1 MSDRVKENVIEWIEG
16 DKVASFTFSQ
26 KRFINR
32 VRKLA
37 EKYGDDVRILKEN
50 ADGSIFG
57 HISLS
62 GVRLQFQTQNT
73 TVMKGFFGRKA
84 DDGKD
89 DEGNL

>member
-37 EKYGDDVRILKEN
+37 EKYGDDVCILREN

-57 HISLS
+57 HIPCLESAFS
-62 GVRLQFQTQNT
+62 FRPKIQ
-73 TVMKGFFGRKA
+73 RS
-84 DDGKD
+84 
-89 DEGNL
+89 